1 MRNTDYQF
9 VDTDS
14 AGIEAKLIS
23 AYEHITRR
31 TLNPADPDRLFIA
44 WVTDVIVQ
52 SRITQNYTGNQNI
65 PSRAEGANLDA
76 LGKWIYD
83 IERLSAQVSKCTLRI
98 TIRENQPSAVIIPS
112 GTRVTDGSGALV
124 WYTTADAVINIG
136 ETEAEVMVQCES
148 VGSAGNGYAPGQIN
162 TLIDV
167 DNIPYFE
174 SCSNIDTSNGG
185 AEEANDEE
193 YYDLMRHGLDAYS
206 TAGPKGAY
214 EYWAKSVSSSI
225 ADVKVIQ
232 PKETKQKLLPV
243 YTSQDGIHTVFIGGE
258 YLEEST
264 LKIYAEG
271 SEDPAVLGTDYTYVY
286 SDALMVVSIKSDGA
300 LADASKLVISIDQI
314 KAGFVYLYALM
325 DDGTLADSVVKGA
338 IIDACNGDTTRPLTD
353 VVSCEDAEVVPY
365 DIQFTYYVQR
375 GTEKSLSDIQTAVQ
389 NAVGEYIAWQHA
401 KIGRDINPSKL
412 EWLLKETG
420 VKRVVI
426 TSPTFTQLRNG
437 DDHTQPQ
444 VARNEACTVI
454 NGGFEDE

>member
-44 WVTDVIVQ
+44 WVADVIVQ

-83 IERLSAQVSKCTLRI
+83 IERLSAQASKCTLRI

-314 KAGFVYLYALM
+314 QAGFVYLYALM